1 MYVFGADD
9 WPRFQSLYHKLTKIN
24 DLRIKKTLSA
34 SIHELA
40 KILGPTYTEQDLLP
54 CMERFLKDK
63 VLEIKLGALKN
74 LHIFLQEVSSE
85 KREIFIKYIV

>member
-1 MYVFGADD
+1 MCYHASYNFPAFVLVFGSED

-40 KILGPTYTEQDLLP
+40 KILGPQYTELDLLP

-63 VLEIKLGALKN
+63 VTEIKMLGLKN
-74 LHIFLQEVSSE
+74 LHIFL
-85 KREIFIKYIV
+85 